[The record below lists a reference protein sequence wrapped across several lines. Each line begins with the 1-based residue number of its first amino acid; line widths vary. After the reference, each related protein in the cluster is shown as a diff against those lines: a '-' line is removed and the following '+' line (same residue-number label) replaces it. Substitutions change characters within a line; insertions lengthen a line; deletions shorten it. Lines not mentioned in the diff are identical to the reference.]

1 MKRTEFSALLG
12 EVWKESM
19 LSKNVISGFVS
30 TGVFPVDATK
40 FPEDLF
46 NPKELREYKN
56 SRALV
61 PYCRPRSEDVALPS
75 VSVNRQG

>member
-19 LSKNVISGFVS
+19 LSKNVISGFLS

-56 SRALV
+56 SQALV
-61 PYCRPRSEDVALPS
+61 PYCRPRSEDVALPE
-75 VSVNRQG
+75 VQ